1 MHVLKYTKASNKMGP
16 LNLYIYKLR
25 LNITG
30 QQKQLQPKYFLLIL
44 ATRWEFQNEEIILET
59 NENLD

>member
-16 LNLYIYKLR
+16 RLYIYKLR